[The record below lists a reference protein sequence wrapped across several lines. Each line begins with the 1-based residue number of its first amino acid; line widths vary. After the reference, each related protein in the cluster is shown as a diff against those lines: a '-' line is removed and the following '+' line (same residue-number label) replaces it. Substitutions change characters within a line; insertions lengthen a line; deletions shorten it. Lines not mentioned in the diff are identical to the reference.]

1 MAMNMKEANAS
12 PEFQGAWHS
21 ELRASFHPLLKVNSI
36 LTHDI
41 IHYQGHGDAV
51 HVV

>member
-1 MAMNMKEANAS
+1 MAMYMKEANAGS
-12 PEFQGAWHS
+12 KFQGAGHS

-41 IHYQGHGDAV
+41 IHHQGHRDV
-51 HVV
+51 FHVV